1 MNPYFILGTVIA
13 VVGAYATGHWQ
24 GDSAGQAK
32 VHQAWDKERA
42 AQMAQHAKDQELARQ
57 KEQELQSGADKLRQ
71 EKDHEVRNLNAK
83 LLGITNGLRDRP
95 DRPATNQGGVSETTS
110 SGSAAKGCDGS
121 ELYRSHAEFLIR
133 EAARAEELRAS
144 LRQCIA
150 QYESLTK

>member
-13 VVGAYATGHWQ
+13 VVGAYVTGHWQ

-42 AQMAQHAKDQELARQ
+42 QQMAQHAKDQELARQ
-57 KEQELQSGADKLRQ
+57 KEQQLQSGADNLRR
-71 EKDHEVRNLNAK
+71 EKDHEVRNLNAR

-95 DRPATNQGGVSETTS
+95 DRPTTNQGGVSETTS
-110 SGSAAKGCDGS
+110 SGSTGKGCDGS
-121 ELYRSHAEFLIR
+121 ELYRSNAEFLIR

-144 LRQCIA
+144 LRQCVA
-150 QYESLTK
+150 QYQSLVN

>member
-1 MNPYFILGTVIA
+1 MNPYFILGAVVA

-57 KEQELQSGADKLRQ
+57 KEQQLQSGADNLRR
-71 EKDHEVRNLNAK
+71 ERDHEVRNLNAK

-95 DRPATNQGGVSETTS
+95 DRPTTDKSGVSETTS
-110 SGSAAKGCDGS
+110 SGSTGKGCDGS
-121 ELYRSHAEFLIR
+121 ELYRSNAEFLIR

-150 QYESLTK
+150 QYQSLVN